1 MSKKLAIAMFGQK
14 RLSREGGVEIVV
26 KELCTR
32 MAQQGCQVTCYNRSG
47 HHVSGAEYDDA
58 GKTEYEEI
66 RQKSVPTIERR
77 GLAAVSS
84 SFFAA
89 LCSAFGRYDVVHI
102 HAEGPAFFC
111 WIPKLFGKRVI
122 STIHGLDW
130 AREKW
135 KFGVGSKF
143 IRQGE
148 KNAVKYADEIIVL
161 SKDVQ
166 KYFLETYG
174 RETHFIPI
182 EPKTDAGHIVERMKN
197 EMRILIKEYPNVG
210 EFGNCL
216 RVSIGE
222 KQYMERFMD
231 SLLKVDR

>member
-1 MSKKLAIAMFGQK
+1 MEEKIRLAVFGQK
-14 RLSREGGVEIVV
+14 RLSREGGIEIVV

-32 MAQQGCQVTCYNRSG
+32 MAQNGCDITCYNRAG
-47 HHVSGAEYDDA
+47 HHVSGAEYD
-58 GKTEYEEI
+58 KTIEYDGI
-66 RQKSVPTIERR
+66 RQKVVPTIEKK

-161 SKDVQ
+161 SKGRAEV
-166 KYFLETYG
+166 FLGDLRKGDT
-174 RETHFIPI
+174 F
-182 EPKTDAGHIVERMKN
+182 
-197 EMRILIKEYPNVG
+197 YP
-210 EFGNCL
+210 
-216 RVSIGE
+216 
-222 KQYMERFMD
+222 
-231 SLLKVDR
+231 